1 MASIFLRY
9 LCLMLVLSLGSLYF
23 YAASVDIKVF
33 KSPTGGFLEFLQI
46 WSGIMAFAAMT
57 VSLLLSTKLRLLNNF
72 FGGLDKSYW
81 LHKINGYFIAI
92 LVLIHFTKVSGT
104 FEKNELSLSTLH
116 REATNLGNL
125 LFWMIIILIAAT
137 IIKKIGKKTVLPY
150 GAWKVSHKFFIVVY
164 LGVSFHFLAINKPYA
179 GGSSI
184 DNFVIITAFFGLV
197 SLFYRGFSAMS
208 YFDYKIS
215 EIESNDEVTKLVIS
229 PDGRKKLTPKPGQ
242 FAFLSFPK
250 VAGKKEKHP
259 FTIAKSDADGS
270 LTFYIKSAGDFTS
283 SLNENLNQDAKVRV
297 EGPHGKFALAKKS
310 GRRSLWIAGGI
321 GITPFIAFASSNH
334 TQTMQSSLLYV
345 VKSRNQVLEVDT
357 FTKLADANKGFNYN
371 VIVTSEDG
379 RPTGN
384 TITSLIP
391 ADCKEVDVYFCGPTS
406 LRKSIVNI
414 LRAAN
419 IKINT
424 MKYEVFAF
432 R

>member
-9 LCLMLVLSLGSLYF
+9 VSLMLILSLSSLYF

-46 WSGIMAFAAMT
+46 WSGIMAFVAMT
-57 VSLLLSTKLRLLNNF
+57 VSLLLATKLRLINSF

-81 LHKINGYFIAI
+81 IHKINGYFIAL
-92 LVLIHFTKVSGT
+92 LVLVHFTKVSGT
-104 FEKNELSLSTLH
+104 FEKNELFVSTLH
-116 REATNLGNL
+116 REATNFGNI
-125 LFWMIIILIAAT
+125 LFWMIIILIAVT
-137 IIKKIGKKTVLPY
+137 IIKKIGKKTLLPY
-150 GAWKVSHKFFIVVY
+150 GAWKISHKLFIAVY

-184 DNFVIITAFFGLV
+184 DNLMIITAIVGLA
-197 SLFYRGFSAMS
+197 SLFYRGFSAMN
-208 YFDYKIS
+208 YFDYKIA
-215 EIESNDEVTKLVIS
+215 EIGSTGEITKLVIS
-229 PDGRKKLTPKPGQ
+229 PVGRKKLTPKPGQ

-250 VAGKKEKHP
+250 IAGKKENHP
-259 FTIAKSDADGS
+259 FTIAKSEADGT

-283 SLNENLNQDAKVRV
+283 SLNEHLNRDAKVRV

-310 GRRSLWIAGGI
+310 DRRSLWIAGGI

-334 TQTMQSSLLYV
+334 TQTTHSSLLYV
-345 VKSRNQVLEVDT
+345 VKSRNQALEVDT
-357 FTKLADANKGFNYN
+357 FTKLADANKEFNFN
-371 VIVTSEDG
+371 VIATSEDG
-379 RPTGN
+379 RPTGS
-384 TITSLIP
+384 TISSLVP
-391 ADCKEVDVYFCGPTS
+391 ANCKEVDVYFCGPTS
-406 LRKSIVNI
+406 LRKSVVEH

-419 IKINT
+419 IKINK

>member
-9 LCLMLVLSLGSLYF
+9 VCLMLVLSLSSLYF

-81 LHKINGYFIAI
+81 LHKINGYFIAL

-104 FEKNELSLSTLH
+104 FEKNELSLSALH
-116 REATNLGNL
+116 REATNIGNL

-137 IIKKIGKKTVLPY
+137 IIKKISNKTMLPY
-150 GAWKVSHKFFIVVY
+150 GAWKVSHKLFIVVY
-164 LGVSFHFLAINKPYA
+164 LGVLFHFLAINKPYA

-184 DNFVIITAFFGLV
+184 DNFMIITAIFGLV
-197 SLFYRGFSAMS
+197 SLFYRGFSTMS

-215 EIESNDEVTKLVIS
+215 EIESNGEVTKLVIS
-229 PDGRKKLTPKPGQ
+229 PDGRRKLTPKPGQ

-259 FTIAKSDADGS
+259 FTIAKSDSGGS

-283 SLNENLNQDAKVRV
+283 SLNENLNQEAKVRV

-321 GITPFIAFASSNH
+321 GITPFVAFASSNH
-334 TQTMQSSLLYV
+334 TQNMQSSLLYV
-345 VKSRNQVLEVDT
+345 VKSRNQALEVDT
-357 FTKLADANKGFNYN
+357 FAKLADVNKEFNYN

-379 RPTGN
+379 RPTRS

-406 LRKSIVNI
+406 LRKSIMSS
-414 LRAAN
+414 LQAAN
-419 IKINT
+419 IKIKN

>member
-1 MASIFLRY
+1 M
-9 LCLMLVLSLGSLYF
+9 
-23 YAASVDIKVF
+23 
-33 KSPTGGFLEFLQI
+33 
-46 WSGIMAFAAMT
+46 
-57 VSLLLSTKLRLLNNF
+57 
-72 FGGLDKSYW
+72 
-81 LHKINGYFIAI
+81 
-92 LVLIHFTKVSGT
+92 
-104 FEKNELSLSTLH
+104 
-116 REATNLGNL
+116 
-125 LFWMIIILIAAT
+125 
-137 IIKKIGKKTVLPY
+137 
-150 GAWKVSHKFFIVVY
+150 
-164 LGVSFHFLAINKPYA
+164 
-179 GGSSI
+179 
-184 DNFVIITAFFGLV
+184 
-197 SLFYRGFSAMS
+197 
-208 YFDYKIS
+208 
-215 EIESNDEVTKLVIS
+215 
-229 PDGRKKLTPKPGQ
+229 
-242 FAFLSFPK
+242 
-250 VAGKKEKHP
+250 
-259 FTIAKSDADGS
+259 
-270 LTFYIKSAGDFTS
+270 TFYIKSAGDFTS

-357 FTKLADANKGFNYN
+357 FTKLADANKEFNYN

-419 IKINT
+419 IKINK

>member
-1 MASIFLRY
+1 MASVFLRY
-9 LCLMLVLSLGSLYF
+9 VCLILVLSLGSLYF

-46 WSGIMAFAAMT
+46 WSGIMAFVAMT
-57 VSLLLSTKLRLLNNF
+57 VSLLLSTKLRLINNF

-81 LHKINGYFIAI
+81 IHKLNGYFIAL

-104 FEKNELSLSTLH
+104 FEKNKLFVSTLH

-137 IIKKIGKKTVLPY
+137 IIKKIGNKTLLTY
-150 GAWKVSHKFFIVVY
+150 GAWKVSHKLFIAVY

-184 DNFVIITAFFGLV
+184 DNFLIITAIVGLV
-197 SLFYRGFSAMS
+197 SLFYRGYSTIN

-215 EIESNDEVTKLVIS
+215 ELEFNGEVTKLVIS
-229 PDGRKKLTPKPGQ
+229 PVGRKKLTPKPGQ

-250 VAGKKEKHP
+250 VPGKKEKHP

-283 SLNENLNQDAKVRV
+283 SLNKNLNRDVKVRV
-297 EGPHGKFALAKKS
+297 EGPHGKFALTKKS

-345 VKSRNQVLEVDT
+345 VKSRNQALEVDT
-357 FTKLADANKGFNYN
+357 FTKLANANKAFNFN

-379 RPTGN
+379 RPTVS

-406 LRKSIVNI
+406 LRKSIVEH
-414 LRAAN
+414 LRLAN
-419 IKINT
+419 IKINK

>member
-150 GAWKVSHKFFIVVY
+150 GAWKVSHKLFIVVY

-357 FTKLADANKGFNYN
+357 FTKLADANKEFNYN

-419 IKINT
+419 IKINK

>member
-9 LCLMLVLSLGSLYF
+9 LCLMLVLSLSSLYF

-150 GAWKVSHKFFIVVY
+150 GAWKVSHKLFIVVY

-357 FTKLADANKGFNYN
+357 FTKLADANKEFNYN

-419 IKINT
+419 IKINK

>member
-46 WSGIMAFAAMT
+46 WSGIMAFVAMT
-57 VSLLLSTKLRLLNNF
+57 VSLLLSTKLRLINNV

-81 LHKINGYFIAI
+81 IHKLNGYFIAL

-104 FEKNELSLSTLH
+104 FEKNELFVSTLH
-116 REATNLGNL
+116 REATNLGNI

-137 IIKKIGKKTVLPY
+137 IIKKIGKKTLLSY
-150 GAWKVSHKFFIVVY
+150 GAWKISHKLFIAVY

-184 DNFVIITAFFGLV
+184 DNFMIITAIVGLV
-197 SLFYRGFSAMS
+197 SLFYRGFSTMN
-208 YFDYKIS
+208 YFNYKIS
-215 EIESNDEVTKLVIS
+215 EIETNSEVTKLVIS
-229 PDGRKKLTPKPGQ
+229 PVGRKKLTHKPGQ

-250 VAGKKEKHP
+250 VVGKKEKHP

-283 SLNENLNQDAKVRV
+283 SLDEHLNQDAKVRI

-321 GITPFIAFASSNH
+321 GITPFIAFATSNH
-334 TQTMQSSLLYV
+334 PQTMQTSLLYV
-345 VKSRNQVLEVDT
+345 VKSRDQALEVQT
-357 FTKLADANKGFNYN
+357 FTKLAEANKEFNFN
-371 VIVTSEDG
+371 VIATSEDG

-384 TITSLIP
+384 TISSLIP
-391 ADCKEVDVYFCGPTS
+391 ADCNEVDVYFCGPTS
-406 LRKSIVNI
+406 LRKSVVEH
-414 LRAAN
+414 LRASN
-419 IKINT
+419 IKINK